1 MSHSFLPV
9 NPCCTDVV
17 LNSPCGCTSTLPNTG
32 CGQDQC
38 GTNVILSS
46 NVLYN
51 GPILDC
57 IIAEPCDTLN
67 VILQKIDEIICN
79 LLTQI
84 NILNI
89 QVTNITTQI
98 ININTSI
105 VNINN
110 TLAVCCGATTTTT
123 TTLPCSCTTYTLVG
137 PRINPGSVIYVPC
150 GSTQAVTAQA
160 DDILQ
165 CLCVDNTYAVII
177 IGNVSFINTFNCCTS
192 PTTTTT
198 STTICP
204 CTYHEYVSIFQF
216 PGTLTY
222 VECDTFE
229 VLTVTGSLDVNV
241 VCVNNNYPTIE
252 VGKINVLN
260 TGECC
265 SVITTTTTTTTAPI
279 QSFCNEVTVIGTV
292 YLYWTTGGGEPQV
305 LKIDDE
311 TVYICAQV
319 GSIAVSGTGAVTIL
333 GSVIT
338 CESDGE
344 CAPTTTTTTTIPPSS
359 TTTTT
364 TTLSC
369 TSYNLEAT
377 GTNPRETVW
386 EAVECNTF
394 ITVGGTI
401 IFPNILNTGC
411 VINGSL
417 LLGAEVVI
425 VNSEPCPTTTTTTT
439 IEPTTTTTTTIPLCS
454 YVLLL
459 DINGYVLKYDTLTNT
474 STILFDALYNGL
486 DLAHSNNKLWINDAS
501 NIYEYDIILS
511 PWSQTFNRTI
521 STGSVQTGNALGKSP
536 GSNNKLVVVDVS
548 RSPGVLVEL
557 DITTSLATSVD
568 IATLPA
574 GAITPGD
581 LLITD
586 TVQPKILI
594 NLTNVTS
601 GANGLYQYD
610 YNTGAFEIYVP
621 LGPALSAFGI
631 YEENNLIYLVNGDG
645 QTYSVLPTSPYTVT
659 YVQAIPIISPVAVIV
674 GASQLSECTKT
685 ILTLPPTS
693 TTTSSSTSTTSTTTT
708 IAPCVE
714 WSWEA
719 IGPNSSNLEYTDCEG
734 LPVVIPIIDV
744 TNNSGIICVYPS
756 VTPNWNPIPTT
767 GTHIIGTVGADC
779 STTTTTSSSSSTTTT
794 TTTCPCKSFDIIIDE
809 GDLIASTKGIVDVG
823 FIDCFDQPQI
833 YSYDT
838 AGTYTNAFCAVLF
851 PKEPLASY
859 LIGTTPIITVD
870 QPTIA
875 GCCTGGCVQ
884 YTVVTN
890 PGDTSWTALDCDG
903 IEVSGS
909 ILYPNIETLDCLQQG
924 TLDVTNGTVE
934 SEEPCPTTTTT
945 TTIAP
950 TTTTTT
956 TIAPTT
962 TTTTSYVGCRPE
974 GLITVE
980 YFNSYDDGSGVVDYT
995 ASLLDACTA
1004 CNYINGLPLG
1014 PSETALFGQSAT
1026 FAIGETVYAGTGTS
1040 CNLLANGFYITDHAT
1055 CQITEIVGG
1064 SIINIT
1070 YCSPTST
1077 TTSSSSTTTTT
1088 TTFVE

>member
-1 MSHSFLPV
+1 MAYSFLPV

-51 GPILDC
+51 GPVLDC

-89 QVTNITTQI
+89 QVTNITNQI

-123 TTLPCSCTTYTLVG
+123 TTLPCSCTTYNLVG

-150 GSTQAVTAQA
+150 GSTQAVTVQA

-165 CLCVDNTYAVII
+165 YLCVDNTYDVII
-177 IGNVSFINTFNCCTS
+177 IGNAYLNNSFICCTS

-216 PGTLTY
+216 PGTFTY

-252 VGKINVLN
+252 IGKINVLN

-265 SVITTTTTTTTAPI
+265 SVITTTTTTTAAPI

-292 YLYWTTGGGEPQV
+292 YIYWTDGGGDPQV
-305 LKIDDE
+305 LKIKDE
-311 TVYICAQV
+311 TIYICAQV
-319 GSIAVSGTGAVTIL
+319 GSIAISGTGAVTIL
-333 GSVIT
+333 GSAIT

-344 CAPTTTTTTTIPPSS
+344 CAPTTTTTTTIPP

-364 TTLSC
+364 TTLPC

-377 GTNPRETVW
+377 GTNPREAVW

-411 VINGSL
+411 VIDGSL

-439 IEPTTTTTTTIPLCS
+439 VVSCIEIIANAAGDCPDFPGFSVLEYTDCNGVYQTVQVNSGELPTFCSLVGGIPPTFICGTGDITYGSTCISPTTTTTS
-454 YVLLL
+454 
-459 DINGYVLKYDTLTNT
+459 
-474 STILFDALYNGL
+474 S
-486 DLAHSNNKLWINDAS
+486 SS
-501 NIYEYDIILS
+501 
-511 PWSQTFNRTI
+511 
-521 STGSVQTGNALGKSP
+521 
-536 GSNNKLVVVDVS
+536 
-548 RSPGVLVEL
+548 
-557 DITTSLATSVD
+557 
-568 IATLPA
+568 
-574 GAITPGD
+574 
-581 LLITD
+581 
-586 TVQPKILI
+586 
-594 NLTNVTS
+594 
-601 GANGLYQYD
+601 
-610 YNTGAFEIYVP
+610 
-621 LGPALSAFGI
+621 
-631 YEENNLIYLVNGDG
+631 
-645 QTYSVLPTSPYTVT
+645 
-659 YVQAIPIISPVAVIV
+659 
-674 GASQLSECTKT
+674 
-685 ILTLPPTS
+685 TS
-693 TTTSSSTSTTSTTTT
+693 TTSTSTTSTTTT

-719 IGPNSSNLEYTDCEG
+719 IGANSSNLEYTDCEG

-756 VTPNWNPIPTT
+756 VTPNWNPLPTT
-767 GTHIIGTVGADC
+767 GTHTIGTVGADC

-809 GDLIASTKGIVDVG
+809 GDLIASSKGVVDVG
-823 FIDCFDQPQI
+823 FIDCFDQSQI

-859 LIGTTPIITVD
+859 LIGTTVVITVD

-884 YTVVTN
+884 YTVITS

-903 IEVSGS
+903 VEVSGS

-924 TLDVTNGTVE
+924 TLDVINGTVE

-945 TTIAP
+945 TTAEP
-950 TTTTTT
+950 TTTTTSSSS
-956 TIAPTT
+956 
-962 TTTTSYVGCRPE
+962 TS
-974 GLITVE
+974 
-980 YFNSYDDGSGVVDYT
+980 
-995 ASLLDACTA
+995 
-1004 CNYINGLPLG
+1004 
-1014 PSETALFGQSAT
+1014 
-1026 FAIGETVYAGTGTS
+1026 
-1040 CNLLANGFYITDHAT
+1040 
-1055 CQITEIVGG
+1055 
-1064 SIINIT
+1064 
-1070 YCSPTST
+1070 TST

-1088 TTFVE
+1088 TTVVE

>member
-1 MSHSFLPV
+1 MAYPFLPV

-32 CGQDQC
+32 CGESQC

-51 GPILDC
+51 GPVLDC

-165 CLCVDNTYAVII
+165 CLCVDNTYSVII
-177 IGNVSFINTFNCCTS
+177 IGDAYLTNSFICCTS

-204 CTYHEYVSIFQF
+204 CTYHEYVSIFEF
-216 PGTLTY
+216 PGTFTY

-252 VGKINVLN
+252 IGKINVLN

-265 SVITTTTTTTTAPI
+265 SVITTTTTTTAAPI

-292 YLYWTTGGGEPQV
+292 YLYWTDGGGDPQV

-319 GSIAVSGTGAVTIL
+319 GSIAISGTGAVTIL
-333 GSVIT
+333 GSAIT
-338 CESDGE
+338 CESGGE
-344 CAPTTTTTTTIPPSS
+344 CAPTTTTTTTIPP

-364 TTLSC
+364 TTLPC

-377 GTNPRETVW
+377 GTDPKETVW

-411 VINGSL
+411 VIDGSL

-474 STILFDALYNGL
+474 YTTLFDSQAGL
-486 DLAHSNNKLWINDAS
+486 DLAHSNDKLWINSAT
-501 NIYEYDIILS
+501 NIREYNITLS
-511 PWSQTFNRTI
+511 PWSQTFNRNI
-521 STGSVQTGNALGKSP
+521 STGSVQTGNALGKPP

-548 RSPGVLVEL
+548 RSPSVIVEL
-557 DITTSLATSVD
+557 DITNSPATSVD

-574 GAITPGD
+574 GGVTPGD

-586 TVQPKILI
+586 TIQPKILI
-594 NLTNVTS
+594 NLIYVTS
-601 GANGLYQYD
+601 GADGLYQYD

-621 LGPALSAFGI
+621 LGSAASAYGI
-631 YEENNLIYLVNGDG
+631 YEEGNSIYLVTAAGL
-645 QTYSVLPTSPYTVT
+645 TYSLLPTSPYTVT
-659 YVQAIPIISPVAVIV
+659 YVQTIPIISPVTYVV
-674 GASQLSECTKT
+674 GASQLSECTKI
-685 ILTLPPTS
+685 ILTL
-693 TTTSSSTSTTSTTTT
+693 
-708 IAPCVE
+708 
-714 WSWEA
+714 
-719 IGPNSSNLEYTDCEG
+719 
-734 LPVVIPIIDV
+734 
-744 TNNSGIICVYPS
+744 
-756 VTPNWNPIPTT
+756 
-767 GTHIIGTVGADC
+767 
-779 STTTTTSSSSSTTTT
+779 
-794 TTTCPCKSFDIIIDE
+794 
-809 GDLIASTKGIVDVG
+809 
-823 FIDCFDQPQI
+823 
-833 YSYDT
+833 
-838 AGTYTNAFCAVLF
+838 
-851 PKEPLASY
+851 
-859 LIGTTPIITVD
+859 
-870 QPTIA
+870 
-875 GCCTGGCVQ
+875 
-884 YTVVTN
+884 
-890 PGDTSWTALDCDG
+890 
-903 IEVSGS
+903 
-909 ILYPNIETLDCLQQG
+909 
-924 TLDVTNGTVE
+924 
-934 SEEPCPTTTTT
+934 
-945 TTIAP
+945 
-950 TTTTTT
+950 
-956 TIAPTT
+956 
-962 TTTTSYVGCRPE
+962 
-974 GLITVE
+974 
-980 YFNSYDDGSGVVDYT
+980 
-995 ASLLDACTA
+995 
-1004 CNYINGLPLG
+1004 
-1014 PSETALFGQSAT
+1014 
-1026 FAIGETVYAGTGTS
+1026 
-1040 CNLLANGFYITDHAT
+1040 
-1055 CQITEIVGG
+1055 
-1064 SIINIT
+1064 
-1070 YCSPTST
+1070 
-1077 TTSSSSTTTTT
+1077 
-1088 TTFVE
+1088 

>member
-17 LNSPCGCTSTLPNTG
+17 LNSPCGCSSTTSNSG

-51 GPILDC
+51 GPVLDC

-79 LLTQI
+79 LLNQI

-89 QVTNITTQI
+89 QVTNITNQI
-98 ININTSI
+98 ISINTSI

-110 TLAVCCGATTTTT
+110 TLAE
-123 TTLPCSCTTYTLVG
+123 
-137 PRINPGSVIYVPC
+137 
-150 GSTQAVTAQA
+150 
-160 DDILQ
+160 
-165 CLCVDNTYAVII
+165 
-177 IGNVSFINTFNCCTS
+177 CCTGA
-192 PTTTTT
+192 TTTTT

-216 PGTLTY
+216 PGTFTY

-265 SVITTTTTTTTAPI
+265 SVITTTTTTTPAPI

-292 YLYWTTGGGEPQV
+292 YLYWTDGGGDPQV
-305 LKIDDE
+305 LKIKDE
-311 TVYICAQV
+311 TIYICAQV

-333 GSVIT
+333 GSAIT

-377 GTNPRETVW
+377 GTDPKQTVW

-411 VINGSL
+411 VIDGSL

-439 IEPTTTTTTTIPLCS
+439 AVVSCVEISINAAGDCPAFPGYSVIEYTDCNGVSQTVNVSAGDSPTFCSLVGGVTPAFTCGTGIITYGSTCISPTTTTTS
-454 YVLLL
+454 
-459 DINGYVLKYDTLTNT
+459 
-474 STILFDALYNGL
+474 
-486 DLAHSNNKLWINDAS
+486 
-501 NIYEYDIILS
+501 
-511 PWSQTFNRTI
+511 
-521 STGSVQTGNALGKSP
+521 
-536 GSNNKLVVVDVS
+536 
-548 RSPGVLVEL
+548 
-557 DITTSLATSVD
+557 
-568 IATLPA
+568 
-574 GAITPGD
+574 
-581 LLITD
+581 
-586 TVQPKILI
+586 
-594 NLTNVTS
+594 
-601 GANGLYQYD
+601 
-610 YNTGAFEIYVP
+610 
-621 LGPALSAFGI
+621 
-631 YEENNLIYLVNGDG
+631 
-645 QTYSVLPTSPYTVT
+645 
-659 YVQAIPIISPVAVIV
+659 
-674 GASQLSECTKT
+674 
-685 ILTLPPTS
+685 
-693 TTTSSSTSTTSTTTT
+693 SSSTSTTSTSSSTTTTTTT

-719 IGPNSSNLEYTDCEG
+719 IGPNSSNLEYTDCDG

-756 VTPNWNPIPTT
+756 VTPNWNPGPTL
-767 GTHIIGTVGADC
+767 GTHIISTVGANC

-809 GDLIASTKGIVDVG
+809 DDLIASSKGVVDVG
-823 FIDCFDQPQI
+823 FTDCSDQPQI
-833 YSYDT
+833 YSYNT

-859 LIGTTPIITVD
+859 LIGTTVVITVD

-884 YTVVTN
+884 YTVITN

-924 TLDVTNGTVE
+924 TLDLTNGTVE

-945 TTIAP
+945 TTVAP
-950 TTTTTT
+950 
-956 TIAPTT
+956 
-962 TTTTSYVGCRPE
+962 
-974 GLITVE
+974 
-980 YFNSYDDGSGVVDYT
+980 
-995 ASLLDACTA
+995 
-1004 CNYINGLPLG
+1004 
-1014 PSETALFGQSAT
+1014 
-1026 FAIGETVYAGTGTS
+1026 
-1040 CNLLANGFYITDHAT
+1040 
-1055 CQITEIVGG
+1055 
-1064 SIINIT
+1064 
-1070 YCSPTST
+1070 
-1077 TTSSSSTTTTT
+1077 TTTTT

>member
-1 MSHSFLPV
+1 MSHPFLPV

-51 GPILDC
+51 GPVLDC

-110 TLAVCCGATTTTT
+110 TLAE
-123 TTLPCSCTTYTLVG
+123 
-137 PRINPGSVIYVPC
+137 
-150 GSTQAVTAQA
+150 
-160 DDILQ
+160 
-165 CLCVDNTYAVII
+165 
-177 IGNVSFINTFNCCTS
+177 CCTGA
-192 PTTTTT
+192 TTTTT

-204 CTYHEYVSIFQF
+204 CTYHEYVSIFEF
-216 PGTLTY
+216 PGTFTY

-252 VGKINVLN
+252 IGKINVLN

-265 SVITTTTTTTTAPI
+265 SVITTTTTTTAAPI

-292 YLYWTTGGGEPQV
+292 YLYWTTGGGDPQV

-319 GSIAVSGTGAVTIL
+319 GSIATSGTGAVTIL
-333 GSVIT
+333 GSAIT

-364 TTLSC
+364 TTLPC

-377 GTNPRETVW
+377 GTDPKETVW

-411 VINGSL
+411 VIDGSL
-417 LLGAEVVI
+417 LLGAEVII
-425 VNSEPCPTTTTTTT
+425 VDSEPCPTTTTTTT
-439 IEPTTTTTTTIPLCS
+439 LIPPSSTTTTS
-454 YVLLL
+454 
-459 DINGYVLKYDTLTNT
+459 
-474 STILFDALYNGL
+474 
-486 DLAHSNNKLWINDAS
+486 
-501 NIYEYDIILS
+501 
-511 PWSQTFNRTI
+511 
-521 STGSVQTGNALGKSP
+521 
-536 GSNNKLVVVDVS
+536 
-548 RSPGVLVEL
+548 
-557 DITTSLATSVD
+557 
-568 IATLPA
+568 
-574 GAITPGD
+574 
-581 LLITD
+581 
-586 TVQPKILI
+586 
-594 NLTNVTS
+594 
-601 GANGLYQYD
+601 
-610 YNTGAFEIYVP
+610 
-621 LGPALSAFGI
+621 
-631 YEENNLIYLVNGDG
+631 
-645 QTYSVLPTSPYTVT
+645 
-659 YVQAIPIISPVAVIV
+659 
-674 GASQLSECTKT
+674 
-685 ILTLPPTS
+685 
-693 TTTSSSTSTTSTTTT
+693 SSSTSTTSTTTT
-708 IAPCVE
+708 LAPCVE

-719 IGPNSSNLEYTDCEG
+719 IGANSSNLEYTDCEG

-756 VTPNWNPIPTT
+756 VTPNWNPLPTT
-767 GTHIIGTVGADC
+767 GVHTIGTVGADC

-809 GDLIASTKGIVDVG
+809 ADLIASSKGVVDVG

-859 LIGTTPIITVD
+859 LIGTTIVITVD

-884 YTVVTN
+884 YTVITI

-945 TTIAP
+945 TTAEP
-950 TTTTTT
+950 TTTTTSSSS
-956 TIAPTT
+956 
-962 TTTTSYVGCRPE
+962 TS
-974 GLITVE
+974 
-980 YFNSYDDGSGVVDYT
+980 
-995 ASLLDACTA
+995 
-1004 CNYINGLPLG
+1004 
-1014 PSETALFGQSAT
+1014 
-1026 FAIGETVYAGTGTS
+1026 
-1040 CNLLANGFYITDHAT
+1040 
-1055 CQITEIVGG
+1055 
-1064 SIINIT
+1064 
-1070 YCSPTST
+1070 TST

-1088 TTFVE
+1088 TTVVE

>member
-1 MSHSFLPV
+1 MAYPFLPV

-51 GPILDC
+51 GPVLDC

-110 TLAVCCGATTTTT
+110 TLAE
-123 TTLPCSCTTYTLVG
+123 
-137 PRINPGSVIYVPC
+137 
-150 GSTQAVTAQA
+150 
-160 DDILQ
+160 
-165 CLCVDNTYAVII
+165 
-177 IGNVSFINTFNCCTS
+177 CCTGA
-192 PTTTTT
+192 TTTTT

-204 CTYHEYVSIFQF
+204 CTYHEYVSIFEF
-216 PGTLTY
+216 PGTFTY

-252 VGKINVLN
+252 IGKINVLN

-265 SVITTTTTTTTAPI
+265 SVITTTTTTTAAPI

-319 GSIAVSGTGAVTIL
+319 GSIAISGTGAVTIL
-333 GSVIT
+333 GSAIT

-344 CAPTTTTTTTIPPSS
+344 CAPTTTTTSTIPP

-364 TTLSC
+364 TTLPC

-411 VINGSL
+411 VIDGSL
-417 LLGAEVVI
+417 LLGAEVII
-425 VNSEPCPTTTTTTT
+425 VDSEPCPTTTTTTT
-439 IEPTTTTTTTIPLCS
+439 VVSCIEIIINAAGDCPDFPGFSVLEYTDCNGVYQTVQVNSGELPTFCSLVGGIPPAFICGTGDITYGSTCISPTTTTTS
-454 YVLLL
+454 
-459 DINGYVLKYDTLTNT
+459 
-474 STILFDALYNGL
+474 S
-486 DLAHSNNKLWINDAS
+486 SS
-501 NIYEYDIILS
+501 
-511 PWSQTFNRTI
+511 
-521 STGSVQTGNALGKSP
+521 
-536 GSNNKLVVVDVS
+536 
-548 RSPGVLVEL
+548 
-557 DITTSLATSVD
+557 
-568 IATLPA
+568 
-574 GAITPGD
+574 
-581 LLITD
+581 
-586 TVQPKILI
+586 
-594 NLTNVTS
+594 
-601 GANGLYQYD
+601 
-610 YNTGAFEIYVP
+610 
-621 LGPALSAFGI
+621 
-631 YEENNLIYLVNGDG
+631 
-645 QTYSVLPTSPYTVT
+645 
-659 YVQAIPIISPVAVIV
+659 
-674 GASQLSECTKT
+674 
-685 ILTLPPTS
+685 TS
-693 TTTSSSTSTTSTTTT
+693 TTSTSTTSTTTT

-719 IGPNSSNLEYTDCEG
+719 IGANSSNLEYTDCDG

-756 VTPNWNPIPTT
+756 VTPNWNPLPTT
-767 GTHIIGTVGADC
+767 GIHTIGTVGADC

-809 GDLIASTKGIVDVG
+809 ADLIASSKGVVDVG
-823 FIDCFDQPQI
+823 FTDCSDQPQI

-859 LIGTTPIITVD
+859 LIGTTVVITVD

-884 YTVVTN
+884 YTVITI

-903 IEVSGS
+903 VEVSGS

-945 TTIAP
+945 TTAEP
-950 TTTTTT
+950 TTTTTSSSS
-956 TIAPTT
+956 
-962 TTTTSYVGCRPE
+962 TS
-974 GLITVE
+974 
-980 YFNSYDDGSGVVDYT
+980 
-995 ASLLDACTA
+995 
-1004 CNYINGLPLG
+1004 
-1014 PSETALFGQSAT
+1014 
-1026 FAIGETVYAGTGTS
+1026 
-1040 CNLLANGFYITDHAT
+1040 
-1055 CQITEIVGG
+1055 
-1064 SIINIT
+1064 
-1070 YCSPTST
+1070 TST

-1088 TTFVE
+1088 TTVVE